1 MLLQLWQMELFIR
14 PSIVKA
20 CLKCPNHVKEEIREC
35 IANKK
40 VEKNQMTM
48 LLDFDKNEDDS

>member
-1 MLLQLWQMELFIR
+1 MELFIR